1 MTKPVSSLLSAVLGM
16 FGFFLG
22 GCVPNEPNE
31 LDKLGTVG
39 LSIKGQAFE
48 LWIADESDEQLKGLM
63 FVTSEQMAK
72 LSNGTERGMIFAFDQ
87 EQSGSFWMRNTI
99 IPLDIAYIDSTGK
112 VIKMYTMAPLDER
125 YNQYPPGAP
134 YKFTIEVTANR
145 FGELGLQTGDQ
156 VVIPA
161 NLLKRR

>member
-1 MTKPVSSLLSAVLGM
+1 
-16 FGFFLG
+16 
-22 GCVPNEPNE
+22 
-31 LDKLGTVG
+31 
-39 LSIKGQAFE
+39 
-48 LWIADESDEQLKGLM
+48 M